1 MKNLKKNLIILMII
15 FMFPTLLV
23 GCKTK
28 VTSAESAKIW
38 FDTVIKGVTSDLSSI
53 GATEDEVST
62 LKDLQESTYKKELK
76 NGFEISG
83 LKIEDAQVDQIFKAY
98 MEALNKVSVTTE
110 VVSEKGES
118 SEVKISSTY
127 INLVALSEKA
137 GTDAVNEFKNSTIT
151 NQEELTNK
159 MSEVFINNL
168 IKEFKNAVP
177 SDSPKELT
185 STFVIKEKMW
195 VPENEVE
202 FGEAVAK
209 LATGQE

>member
-28 VTSAESAKIW
+28 VTPAESAKIW
-38 FDTVIKGVTSDLSSI
+38 FDFGVKGDKSGLSTI
-53 GATEDEVST
+53 GATEAQVSA

-76 NGFEISG
+76 SGFEISG

-159 MSEVFINNL
+159 ISEVFINNL

-185 STFVIKEKMW
+185 STFVIKEKIW

-202 FGEAVAK
+202 FGESAAK

>member
-98 MEALNKVSVTTE
+98 MDALNKVSVTTE

-127 INLVALSEKA
+127 INSVALSEKA

-185 STFVIKEKMW
+185 STFIIKDKIW